1 MSKPNNIQAKSL
13 LSRTRGDKVIWA
25 IVVLLA
31 LVSMLAVYS
40 STGLLAY
47 KYNRGN
53 TEVYLF
59 KQVMFTIVGLAVIYF
74 SHRVNYT
81 LYSRVARILFI
92 VSIPLLIYTFFFGI
106 KLNEGSRW
114 IRLPIINL
122 TFQTSDLAKLAL
134 FMFLSRLLSKKQE
147 VIKDLKKGYIPT
159 IMPVAII
166 CMLIAPANLST
177 ALLVGATSM
186 LLLFI
191 GRASIKHLLMTIGVA
206 AIPVVLLVMLAVSF
220 YDRKEQ
226 KCAELPFFLQ
236 KGRIPTWISR
246 VQNFMYDSK
255 DVDKDENYQINQSKI
270 AIAKGGLLGL
280 GPGNSETRN
289 FLPHPYSDFIFAIII
304 EEYGIAGGCF
314 LAFVYLIFLFRS
326 IRIFRKCPYAF
337 GAFLALG
344 LSFTLVIQALI
355 NMAVTVNLF
364 PVTGVTLPLVSMGG
378 SSFLFSCLA
387 IGIILSVAR
396 NVEQLEA
403 PAKVADDTEEGNEEA
418 EEEAAEAEEDEAAAQ
433 IRRAAARVKRAKA
446 KEAAQEKLAMAALS
460 GNKLNEVT
468 TDDKEK
474 PAGKKGKQVKAGSNG
489 SKNLSKIDVA

>member
-1 MSKPNNIQAKSL
+1 MNSEATYNEQVSTGL

-25 IVVLLA
+25 MVVVLA
-31 LVSMLAVYS
+31 LVSMLVVYS

-47 KYNRGN
+47 RYNRGN

-59 KQVMFTIVGLAVIYF
+59 RQVLFIAAGLAVIYF

-92 VSIPLLIYTFFFGI
+92 ISIPLLIYTLFFGI

-134 FMFLSRLLSKKQE
+134 FMYISRLISKKQA
-147 VIKDLKKGYIPT
+147 VIKDFRKGYLPVFL
-159 IMPVAII
+159 PVAII
-166 CMLIAPANLST
+166 CVLIAPANLST
-177 ALLVGATSM
+177 ALLVGATSL

-191 GRASIKHLLMTIGVA
+191 GRASMKHLLLTIA
-206 AIPVVLLVMLAVSF
+206 AALIPLILLVSVALIY
-220 YDRKEQ
+220 YDK
-226 KCAELPFFLQ
+226 AEGKSKDLPALFDE
-236 KGRIPTWISR
+236 GRLGTWISR
-246 VQNFMYDSK
+246 VQHFVYPNQDA
-255 DVDKDENYQINQSKI
+255 DKEDNYQVNQAKI
-270 AIAKGGLLGL
+270 AISKGGFLGL

-289 FLPHPYSDFIFAIII
+289 FLPHPYSDFIYAIIM
-304 EEYGIAGGCF
+304 EEYGLAGGIF
-314 LAFVYLIFLFRS
+314 IIFVYLVFLFRC

-378 SSFLFSCLA
+378 SSFLFTCLA

-396 NVEQLEA
+396 NVEQEA
-403 PAKVADDTEEGNEEA
+403 KKVEH
-418 EEEAAEAEEDEAAAQ
+418 
-433 IRRAAARVKRAKA
+433 
-446 KEAAQEKLAMAALS
+446 
-460 GNKLNEVT
+460 
-468 TDDKEK
+468 
-474 PAGKKGKQVKAGSNG
+474 
-489 SKNLSKIDVA
+489 